1 MSTLSPTGSSR
12 RSPLP
17 AVIAVVLALAVGVGG
32 GWWFAGRD
40 KSTPAAS
47 PTTSTSCTS
56 HSTAKATAKSTA
68 KSSAKS
74 TAKAV
79 ALPNPRVIQ
88 VNVYNATTR
97 SGLARS
103 TSVLLAARGFAIG
116 ATAND
121 PLNKTV
127 PGTAEIRFGR
137 KGLLAAK
144 VVAAQ
149 VPSPVMVRDLRPDA
163 SVDFV
168 IGNTFTALN
177 TPVQAQAVLRARPSP
192 TPTAPC

>member
-40 KSTPAAS
+40 KGTPAAS

-56 HSTAKATAKSTA
+56 HSTANATAKST
-68 KSSAKS
+68 AKS

-79 ALPNPRVIQ
+79 ALPNPRVIR

-116 ATAND
+116 ALAND

-177 TPVQAQAVLRARPSP
+177 TPVQAQAVLRASPSP
-192 TPTAPC
+192 TPTAHC

>member
-40 KSTPAAS
+40 KGTPAAS

-56 HSTAKATAKSTA
+56 HSTANATAKST
-68 KSSAKS
+68 AKS

-79 ALPNPRVIQ
+79 ALPNPRVIR

-116 ATAND
+116 ALAND

-177 TPVQAQAVLRARPSP
+177 TPVQAQAVLRAWPSP
-192 TPTAPC
+192 TPTAHC